1 MTNSHHWHGQWRW
14 TPISANIGKLV
25 IAFSYGIKIW
35 TVYSFISS
43 QSTPVTDRRT
53 ARQTDRQTD
62 LITIPNTAIAIADAS
77 RGKKQC
83 LALPQA
89 KGTQTHKCTQKP
101 TSERLI
107 SNKAYV
113 LRHKLAYKW
122 TTTSHA
128 NANQWPQAINVLN
141 PLSCEVGSIMGRL
154 AELTETL
161 SKNSSVLL

>member
-14 TPISANIGKLV
+14 TPISANIGKLEWLLFRMV
-25 IAFSYGIKIW
+25 SRYGQYIL
-35 TVYSFISS
+35 SF
-43 QSTPVTDRRT
+43 RHK
-53 ARQTDRQTD
+53 ARLWQIDGRPDRQTD